1 MSSKNSEF
9 GWLESQ
15 AVPPKKKKETVTLDE
30 LIKMLQKLKK
40 EHSGETLM
48 YVRDEYEGHRCIKD
62 VLKLYADESKLF
74 ID

>member
-1 MSSKNSEF
+1 MSSKSFEF

-15 AVPPKKKKETVTLDE
+15 AVPPKRKKDTVTLDE
-30 LIKMLQKLKK
+30 LIKMLKELKK
-40 EHSGETLM
+40 QHSGDTLM

-62 VLKLYADESKLF
+62 VLKLYTDESKLY